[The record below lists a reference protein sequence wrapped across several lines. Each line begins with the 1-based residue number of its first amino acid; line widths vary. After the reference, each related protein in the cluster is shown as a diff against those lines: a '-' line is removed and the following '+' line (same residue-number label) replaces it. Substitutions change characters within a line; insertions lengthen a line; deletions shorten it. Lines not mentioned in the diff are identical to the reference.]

1 MNLKRIAAWTGV
13 CLLIL
18 ALAGLL
24 VVGWIGSEKAIHPA
38 AATYPKSLADFPDL
52 HPRDVGFD
60 SRTHTTIAAEF
71 FPGERHATI
80 VLSHGYG
87 DNQVQMLPYA
97 DFLHKH
103 GFSILT
109 YDMRNRGRSAGDA
122 VTLGALEQLDLISAV
137 DYLVTRTDVD
147 RDRIGALGVSLGGS
161 TTLLSSA
168 ADPRIKA
175 VVDDSGFSDAPKV
188 IESSFEHFI
197 GLPPFPFVRES
208 LELLQQ
214 NADAVVVS
222 QTPTDALV
230 REWREHSL
238 ESLVRL
244 IAGQE
249 LGTKKQHLKLATEG
263 RYAQDHVL
271 MIGDAPGDYDAARA
285 NKALFFPVNPG
296 HEEASWERF
305 YKEGIHKFL
314 NGEYAGKYEAGLIAE
329 FEKLLPS
336 TPPWQK

>member
-52 HPRDVGFD
+52 HPRDVSFD

-137 DYLVTRTDVD
+137 DYLVTRPDVD

-197 GLPPFPFVRES
+197 GLPPFPFAPVT
-208 LELLQQ
+208 LQ
-214 NADAVVVS
+214 
-222 QTPTDALV
+222 
-230 REWREHSL
+230 
-238 ESLVRL
+238 LVRL
-244 IAGQE
+244 RTGLNPAEIRPMDVVRRISPRPLLIIHCMGDKVVLPDNSDRNFAAAGEPKQFWRIPTGGHIDGLTVAADE
-249 LGTKKQHLKLATEG
+249 YKKRVSQ
-263 RYAQDHVL
+263 
-271 MIGDAPGDYDAARA
+271 
-285 NKALFFPVNPG
+285 FF
-296 HEEASWERF
+296 EESLR
-305 YKEGIHKFL
+305 
-314 NGEYAGKYEAGLIAE
+314 
-329 FEKLLPS
+329 
-336 TPPWQK
+336 